1 MRQKT
6 HSTPILDLGY
16 KAIIDL
22 LPCYLSVQDRSFNVL
37 QTNQAFRNDFGD
49 AIGKKCHEVY
59 KKSGLRCS
67 PCPVWETFQDKKVHM
82 SEETVRL
89 ARGEIVQLIVYSSPV
104 LDAMG
109 NVTAVVELSTDISKV
124 KELQKELT
132 FLGQSVAALSHDIKN
147 ILEGLQ
153 GGAYVVDEAL
163 KDQDQELMNKGWSV
177 VKKNIHEIS
186 RLVQN
191 ILYSSKKRKPAYET
205 VALEEMLMET
215 AGFFYEKAYSI
226 DCRLRAQ
233 VNPTLSV
240 VQMDPGAARRLL
252 INLISNAIEA
262 CSRDKTKFSHSI
274 SVKADY
280 YDAHYFMLEVED
292 DGIGMDDSTCE
303 KIFNQFFSTKGT
315 DGTGLG
321 LLVVHEI
328 VKEHG
333 GRIEVLSA
341 PGKGSTFRIIFPL
354 APSCPFDVSLPLN
367 LR

>member
-1 MRQKT
+1 MEEKT
-6 HSTPILDLGY
+6 HPPLLDLGY

-37 QTNQAFRNDFGD
+37 QTNQTFRNDFGD

-59 KKSGLRCS
+59 KKSAVRCS
-67 PCPVWETFQDKKVHM
+67 PCPVWETFQDRKIHM

-89 ARGEIVQLIVYSSPV
+89 AGGTIVQLIVYSSPV
-104 LDAMG
+104 LDALG
-109 NVTAVVELSTDISKV
+109 NVVAVVELSTDISKV

-132 FLGQSVAALSHDIKN
+132 FLGQSVATLSHDIKN

-153 GGAYVVDEAL
+153 GGAYVVDEAM
-163 KDQDQELMNKGWSV
+163 KDHDPALMKKGWSV
-177 VKKNIHEIS
+177 VKKNIYEIS

-191 ILYSSKKRKPAYET
+191 ILYSSKKRKPAYEA

-215 AGFFYEKAYSI
+215 VGFFYEKAQLI

-240 VQMDPGAARRLL
+240 VHVDPVAARRMLV
-252 INLISNAIEA
+252 NLVSNALEA
-262 CSRDKTKFSHSI
+262 CSRDKGKVSHSI
-274 SVKADY
+274 SVRADY
-280 YDAHYFMLEVED
+280 YDTHHFMLEVED

-303 KIFNQFFSTKGT
+303 KIFSQFFSTKGT

-321 LLVVHEI
+321 LLVVHDI

-333 GRIEVLSA
+333 GAIEVLSA
-341 PGKGSTFRIIFPL
+341 PGKGSTFRVIFPL
-354 APSCPFDVSLPLN
+354 TPPRLY
-367 LR
+367 